1 MFIDVTS
8 ILLRLVD
15 EFKFHLSQATS
26 VENKETKTEVGG
38 NLEKKTEELQD
49 VEIEKHR
56 SLIQSLLD
64 TLEELVKVG
73 KTPVIILDGVDK
85 VKRATKLDKVIGNKM
100 Y

>member
-15 EFKFHLSQATS
+15 EFKFQLSQATS